1 MSTSDPSDA
10 PESSSGDVAKVA
22 MGKRTKQ
29 ARYAALVGWVSLLG
43 VMSVWHFAF
52 PDTHQYS
59 ALFVFLIYLL
69 PLLLLAPGM
78 LRATPYTHAVG
89 SFVSMIYLLHAST
102 VLYTDP
108 HLLWLAL
115 SELLTATTFFCG
127 CSYYARLRGRELGT
141 ALPKLSKVMQEE
153 REFFENKS

>member
-1 MSTSDPSDA
+1 MSTSDSSDTQSE
-10 PESSSGDVAKVA
+10 PSGDSATVA
-22 MGKRTKQ
+22 MSQRTKQ
-29 ARYAALVGWVSLLG
+29 ARYAALIGWNSLLA
-43 VMSVWHFAF
+43 VMALWHFAF

-59 ALFVFLIYLL
+59 VLFVFLLYLL
-69 PLLLLAPGM
+69 PLLLLLPGM
-78 LRATPYTHAVG
+78 VRARPYTHAVG

-108 HLLWLAL
+108 HLVWLAL
-115 SELLTATTFFCG
+115 SELVAATVFFCG